1 MLTPL
6 LLIDVELAVGTLLS
20 GYLYFLL
27 RLALIVGLKLH
38 VRVQSCSIS
47 GVFHQFFLLLDRL
60 LNHVRYLDCLS
71 LELLVLIDNL
81 RLLFIEKINGFN
93 HYEIFPFKLLSL
105 LNICGFDFDGLVCN
119 LPVLVE
125 LSLRASSQYR
135 KRLTCEL
142 SVSLHHF
149 ASGQHHSWILLNQR
163 REVSKLLVGR
173 LQEVKPGIAGLLLR
187 QFLQELFWLISCDK
201 LCRQFNRIELNL
213 S

>member
-1 MLTPL
+1 MIHATSTIILRLLLIFPFLIENANLEMLTPL
-6 LLIDVELAVGTLLS
+6 LLIYVELAVGTLLS

-27 RLALIVGLKLH
+27 GLALIVGLKLH

-47 GVFHQFFLLLDRL
+47 GAFHQFLLLLDRL
-60 LNHVRYLDCLS
+60 LNHVRYLNCLS

-93 HYEIFPFKLLSL
+93 YYEILPFKLLSL
-105 LNICGFDFDGLVCN
+105 LDICGFDFDGLVCN

-135 KRLTCEL
+135 KRLTGEL

-149 ASGQHHSWILLNQR
+149 ASGQHH
-163 REVSKLLVGR
+163 
-173 LQEVKPGIAGLLLR
+173 
-187 QFLQELFWLISCDK
+187 F
-201 LCRQFNRIELNL
+201 
-213 S
+213 

>member
-1 MLTPL
+1 VLSPL
-6 LLIDVELAVGTLLS
+6 LLIDVELAVGTLLC
-20 GYLYFLL
+20 GYLNFLL
-27 RLALIVGLKLH
+27 RLALIIDLKLH
-38 VRVQSCSIS
+38 VRVQSRSIS
-47 GVFHQFFLLLDRL
+47 GIFPQFLLLLDRL

-71 LELLVLIDNL
+71 LKLLVLIDNL

-119 LPVLVE
+119 LPVLVQ

-135 KRLTCEL
+135 KRFTGEL

-149 ASGQHHSWILLNQR
+149 ASGQHHSWILLHQR
-163 REVSKLLVGR
+163 REVSELLVSW
-173 LQEVKPGIAGLLLR
+173 LQEVEPGIAGLLLR
-187 QFLQELFWLISCDK
+187 QLLQELFGLISCDK
-201 LCRQFNRIELNL
+201 LCRQFYRIKLNL